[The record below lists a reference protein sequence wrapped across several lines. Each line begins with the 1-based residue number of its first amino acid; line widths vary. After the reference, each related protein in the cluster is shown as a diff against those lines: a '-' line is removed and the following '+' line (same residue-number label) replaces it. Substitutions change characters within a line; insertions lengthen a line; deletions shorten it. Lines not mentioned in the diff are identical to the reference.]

1 MSAAAVAAKEVLWT
15 AEEARQATGGRNTRD
30 WQATGVSID
39 SRSLEAGDLFVA
51 LKGPSFDGHD
61 FAGKAIKA
69 GAAAAM
75 IHRRTESVDEAMP
88 LLIVDDTFAALWRL
102 GTAARERSTARLVAV
117 TGSVGKTGTK
127 EALRLCLSPQGLT
140 SASIG
145 SFNNHWGV
153 PLSLARM
160 ERQAV
165 YGIFELGM
173 NNPGEIRELTALVR
187 PHVAII
193 TNIEPAHIGNFNSI
207 TDIADA
213 KAEIFEGMDANG
225 TAVLNRDNA
234 LFHHLCTK
242 AEDAGVTRILSFG
255 RHKEADAHL
264 VDCSLHATCSAV
276 TARIRG
282 QEIDYCLG
290 MPGSHWVMNSLA
302 VLAAVSA
309 AGADV
314 VKAAAQLANLKP
326 LKGRGEL
333 HKVKTPKGAFK
344 LIDDSYNANP
354 TSMRAAFEVL
364 GRATVEKGGRRIA
377 VLGDMLELG
386 ERSEEMHSGLAGPLE
401 AAGVDLVFTC
411 GAAMAALHENLPKK
425 LRGAHE
431 ADSKALAPKV
441 AAAAKPG
448 DSLLVKGSL
457 GSRMAVIV
465 EALLALGSADGA
477 AKGTKTANG
486 PKAANGR

>member
-1 MSAAAVAAKEVLWT
+1 MAAATPQQPGAAKEVLWT
-15 AEEARQATGGRNTRD
+15 AEEAAQATGGRNTTD

-39 SRSLEAGDLFVA
+39 SRSVEPGDLFIA
-51 LKGPSFDGHD
+51 LKGPTFDGHD
-61 FAGKAIKA
+61 YAGKAIKA
-69 GAAAAM
+69 GAAASM
-75 IHRRTESVDEAMP
+75 VHRRADGVDESMP

-102 GTAARERSTARLVAV
+102 GTAARERSTARLIAV

-127 EALRLCLSPQGLT
+127 EALRLCLTPQGVT
-140 SASIG
+140 AASVG

-153 PLSLARM
+153 PLSLMRM
-160 ERQAV
+160 QRDAV
-165 YGIFELGM
+165 YGVFELGM
-173 NNPGEIRELTALVR
+173 NHPGEIRELTALVR
-187 PHVAII
+187 PHVSII
-193 TNIEPAHIGNFNSI
+193 TNIEPAHIGNFTSI
-207 TDIADA
+207 TEIADA
-213 KAEIFEGMDANG
+213 KSEIFEGMDSNG

-242 AEDAGVTRILSFG
+242 AEDAGVTRIVSFG
-255 RHKEADAHL
+255 RHKEADARL

-276 TARIRG
+276 TANIRG
-282 QEIDYCLG
+282 QEIDYCLA
-290 MPGSHWVMNSLA
+290 MPGAHWVMNSLA

-326 LKGRGEL
+326 LKGRGER
-333 HKVKTPKGAFK
+333 HSIETTAGAFH

-364 GRATVEKGGRRIA
+364 GRASLGNGGRRIA

-386 ERSEEMHSGLAGPLE
+386 ERSDEMHAGLAGPLQ
-401 AAGVDLVFTC
+401 AAGIDLVFTC
-411 GAAMAALHENLPKK
+411 GASMAALHKALPEK
-425 LRGAHE
+425 LHGAHAETSKELAGSVVE
-431 ADSKALAPKV
+431 AV
-441 AAAAKPG
+441 RPG

-465 EALLALGSADGA
+465 EALIALGGDS
-477 AKGTKTANG
+477 
-486 PKAANGR
+486 PQVANGR

>member
-1 MSAAAVAAKEVLWT
+1 MNAVGAKEVLWS

-39 SRSLEAGDLFVA
+39 SRSLAPGDLFVA

-69 GAAAAM
+69 GAAASM
-75 IHRRTESVDEAMP
+75 VHRRADGIDESMP

-102 GTAARERSTARLVAV
+102 GTAARARSTARLIAV

-160 ERQAV
+160 ERDAV

-173 NNPGEIRELTALVR
+173 NHPGEIRELTTLVR
-187 PHVAII
+187 PQVAII
-193 TNIEPAHIGNFNSI
+193 TNIEPAHIGNFSSI
-207 TDIADA
+207 SEIADA

-234 LFHHLCTK
+234 LFHHLCAR
-242 AEDAGVTRILSFG
+242 AEDAGVSRILSFG
-255 RHKEADAHL
+255 RHKEADARL
-264 VDCSLHATCSAV
+264 LDCSLHATCSAV
-276 TARIRG
+276 SASIRG
-282 QEIDYCLG
+282 REIDYCLA
-290 MPGSHWVMNSLA
+290 MPGAHWVMNSLA

-314 VKAAAQLANLKP
+314 VKAAAQFANLKP
-326 LKGRGEL
+326 LKGRGER
-333 HKVKTPKGAFK
+333 HTVETPEGAFH

-364 GRATVEKGGRRIA
+364 GRASLGKGGRRIA

-386 ERSEEMHSGLAGPLE
+386 TQAQEMHASLAAPLQ
-401 AAGVDLVFTC
+401 AAGIDLVFTC
-411 GAAMAALHENLPKK
+411 GTGMAALRDALPEA
-425 LRGAHE
+425 LRGAHAAE
-431 ADSKALAPKV
+431 SKTLAAEICDAV
-441 AAAAKPG
+441 RPG

-457 GSRMAVIV
+457 GSRMAVVV
-465 EALLALGSADGA
+465 EALIGLGKP
-477 AKGTKTANG
+477 AK
-486 PKAANGR
+486 KAANGQ

>member
-1 MSAAAVAAKEVLWT
+1 VNAAAAKQQDTKEVLWT
-15 AEEARQATGGRNTRD
+15 AEEARQATGGRNTCD

-39 SRSLEAGDLFVA
+39 SRSVAAGDLFVA
-51 LKGPSFDGHD
+51 LKGPTFDGHD

-69 GAAAAM
+69 GAAASM
-75 IHRRTESVDEAMP
+75 VHRRADGIDESMP

-102 GTAARERSTARLVAV
+102 GTAARERSTARLIAV

-127 EALRLCLSPQGLT
+127 EALRLCLTPQGLT

-160 ERQAV
+160 SRQAV
-165 YGIFELGM
+165 YGVFELGM
-173 NNPGEIRELTALVR
+173 NHPGEIRELTALVR

-193 TNIEPAHIGNFNSI
+193 TNIEPAHIGNFSSI
-207 TDIADA
+207 TEIADA

-234 LFHHLCTK
+234 LFHHLRTK

-255 RHKEADAHL
+255 RHKEADAR
-264 VDCSLHATCSAV
+264 VIDCSLHATSSAV
-276 TARIRG
+276 TASIRG
-282 QEIDYCLG
+282 KQIDYCLA

-314 VKAAAQLANLKP
+314 TKAAAQFANLKP
-326 LKGRGEL
+326 LKGRGER
-333 HKVKTPKGAFK
+333 HTIETSAGAFK

-364 GRATVEKGGRRIA
+364 GRASLGDGGRRIA

-386 ERSEEMHSGLAGPLE
+386 EQSKEMHANLAEPLE
-401 AAGVDLVFTC
+401 AAGIDLVFCC
-411 GAAMAALHENLPKK
+411 GASMAALHDRLPKK
-425 LRGAHE
+425 MRGGHA
-431 ADSKALAPKV
+431 ADSKELAGLV
-441 AAAAKPG
+441 CAAVRPG

-457 GSRMAVIV
+457 GSRMAVVV
-465 EALLALGSADGA
+465 EALIALGGD
-477 AKGTKTANG
+477 TPQVANG
-486 PKAANGR
+486 Q

>member
-1 MSAAAVAAKEVLWT
+1 VTAAGARKVLWS

-39 SRSLEAGDLFVA
+39 SRSLQPGDVFVA

-61 FAGKAIKA
+61 FAGKAIVA

-75 IHRRTESVDEAMP
+75 VHRDADGVDESMP

-102 GTAARERSTARLVAV
+102 GTAARERCEARLIAV

-160 ERQAV
+160 DREAV

-173 NNPGEIRELTALVR
+173 NHPGEIRELSALVR

-193 TNIEPAHIGNFNSI
+193 TNIEPAHIGNFTSI
-207 TDIADA
+207 SEIADA

-242 AEDAGVTRILSFG
+242 AEDAGVSRILSFG
-255 RHKEADAHL
+255 QHKEADARL
-264 VDCSLHATCSAV
+264 LDCSLHATCSAV
-276 TARIRG
+276 TASIRG
-282 QEIDYCLG
+282 REIDYCLA

-314 VKAAAQLANLKP
+314 VQASAQLANLKP
-326 LKGRGEL
+326 LKGRGER
-333 HKVKTPKGAFK
+333 HAVETPQGTFH

-364 GRATVEKGGRRIA
+364 GRTSLGAGGRRIA

-386 ERSEEMHSGLAGPLE
+386 TQSQEMHASLAEPLR
-401 AAGVDLVFTC
+401 AAGIDLVFSC
-411 GAAMAALHENLPKK
+411 GSGMATLHEKLPEA
-425 LRGAHE
+425 LRGSHAN
-431 ADSKALAPKV
+431 DSKALAAEVCKAV
-441 AAAAKPG
+441 KPG

-457 GSRMAVIV
+457 GSRMAVVV
-465 EALLALGSADGA
+465 EALLALGKPALKS
-477 AKGTKTANG
+477 ANG
-486 PKAANGR
+486 Q